1 MSNKHHLSTWVP
13 CELKGRFAELA
24 RLQGKSESALLKSM
38 VEAMVATA
46 TPPADPILVPESVIS
61 SRLSV
66 RLRDDDLLM
75 LRDRAQARGM
85 PAATYVSFL
94 VRSHFRRLAPLPDA
108 ELQAFKS
115 AIGEVKA
122 VGRNLN
128 QIARATYEGR
138 VTGGAAIGD
147 LRAVLAACT
156 TLWESMKR
164 VVHVNLESWE
174 AGHEKAHR

>member
-1 MSNKHHLSTWVP
+1 MGNKQHLSTWVSR
-13 CELKGRFAELA
+13 EMKGRFAEIA

-38 VEAMVATA
+38 VDALLATA
-46 TPPADPILVPESVIS
+46 APPTDPTLVTESAPS

-94 VRSHFRRLAPLPDA
+94 VRSHLRHLAPLPDA

-122 VGRNLN
+122 VGRSLN
-128 QIARATYEGR
+128 QIARATYAGR
-138 VTGGAAIGD
+138 VTGGAAVED
-147 LRAVLAACT
+147 LRALLTVCT
-156 TLWESMKR
+156 KLWESMKR
-164 VVHVNLESWE
+164 VVTVNLGSWE
-174 AGHEKAHR
+174 SGNDQARR

>member
-1 MSNKHHLSTWVP
+1 MSNKQHLSAWVSR
-13 CELKGRFAELA
+13 ETKGQFAEIA

-38 VEAMVATA
+38 VEAMLVTA
-46 TPPADPILVPESVIS
+46 TPPPDPTPVPESAPS

-75 LRDRAQARGM
+75 LRGRAQARGM

-94 VRSHFRRLAPLPDA
+94 LRSHLRHLAPLPDA

-122 VGRNLN
+122 IGRNLN
-128 QIARATYEGR
+128 QIARATYAGR
-138 VTGGAAIGD
+138 VTGGAAVDD
-147 LRAVLAACT
+147 LRALLTACT
-156 TLWESMKR
+156 KLWESMKR
-164 VVHVNLESWE
+164 VVSVNLESWE
-174 AGHEKAHR
+174 SGNDQTRR

>member
-1 MSNKHHLSTWVP
+1 MSNKQHLSTWVSR
-13 CELKGRFAELA
+13 ETKERFTEVA

-38 VEAMVATA
+38 VDALLATA
-46 TPPADPILVPESVIS
+46 APPTDPTLVPESAPS

-75 LRDRAQARGM
+75 LLDRAQARGM

-94 VRSHFRRLAPLPDA
+94 VRSHLRHLAPLPAA

-122 VGRNLN
+122 V
-128 QIARATYEGR
+128 A
-138 VTGGAAIGD
+138 
-147 LRAVLAACT
+147 
-156 TLWESMKR
+156 
-164 VVHVNLESWE
+164 
-174 AGHEKAHR
+174 

>member
-1 MSNKHHLSTWVP
+1 MSNKQHLSTWVSR
-13 CELKGRFAELA
+13 ETKERFAEVA

-38 VEAMVATA
+38 VEALLATA
-46 TPPADPILVPESVIS
+46 VPPTDPTLVPESAPS
-61 SRLSV
+61 TRLSV

-94 VRSHFRRLAPLPDA
+94 VRSHLRHLAPLPDA

-128 QIARATYEGR
+128 QIARATYAGR
-138 VTGGAAIGD
+138 ITGGAAVED
-147 LRAVLAACT
+147 LRALLTVCT
-156 TLWESMKR
+156 KLWESMKR
-164 VVHVNLESWE
+164 VVSVNLESWE
-174 AGHEKAHR
+174 SGNDQARR